1 MCTVIYYSFGC
12 GHYVTRCQSR
22 CGGTKVKERRGSRRA
37 ACTAEGYVT
46 IKRSS
51 CCSKCSREAWVSRW
65 QARLEKARCFHNE
78 LVKGELPGAPAVFK
92 LIEQL
97 EMEYE
102 LKAWELDRTVPHG
115 DKVKIRRVS
124 PAKVG
129 WSKLPSSP
137 LEREVQPEEVVLPG
151 TTEPV
156 YDGDDDD
163 WVRSTDPLHP
173 IDTNYELRYA
183 GIDDDYLKLLLG
195 EEPVEVAE
203 PDQDNPDILATSW
216 EWNDGVQ
223 DPADGD
229 MEQLPACG
237 QTTEDATSSSGIG
250 IHGLRTQEDTQRDHI
265 QEVIKAF
272 WDVVNIA
279 DDGELPSSTTAFTQ
293 STSTNTAASDD
304 AHVTGPRHLWVD
316 SPEPTPQ
323 TQNTMPLRGRFRTRE
338 PTVEYYA
345 QQLVECRFKLRET
358 VGQGAWV
365 PDPARLKA

>member
-1 MCTVIYYSFGC
+1 
-12 GHYVTRCQSR
+12 
-22 CGGTKVKERRGSRRA
+22 
-37 ACTAEGYVT
+37 
-46 IKRSS
+46 
-51 CCSKCSREAWVSRW
+51 
-65 QARLEKARCFHNE
+65 
-78 LVKGELPGAPAVFK
+78 
-92 LIEQL
+92 
-97 EMEYE
+97 MEYE

-223 DPADGD
+223 DPADGVEQQGPSSD

-265 QEVIKAF
+265 EEVIKAF

-316 SPEPTPQ
+316 GTSDAATPVQPTHDQPRPAALAR
-323 TQNTMPLRGRFRTRE
+323 TNSTNTKYDAFERAVSHPGANGGVLR
-338 PTVEYYA
+338 
-345 QQLVECRFKLRET
+345 
-358 VGQGAWV
+358 
-365 PDPARLKA
+365 PAACGVSLQA